1 MLIYE
6 RYERW
11 GTRFLV
17 SMLGKLNSICKCDT
31 SLFYKF
37 NFFLSCLIFL
47 KFCASLGDKNPNLF
61 LGL

>member
-17 SMLGKLNSICKCDT
+17 SMLGKR
-31 SLFYKF
+31 
-37 NFFLSCLIFL
+37 
-47 KFCASLGDKNPNLF
+47 LGDAVPPPPQKNRSSISSLYFDPTSIF
-61 LGL
+61 FPFVR